1 MKVQMKTMRA
11 ELSTLRDGT
20 KENKNKEASS
30 SAKMN
35 RVLDELNRCKEALN
49 RHKIQK
55 KEDMADLRNQLTD
68 QTKEIRKLERQR
80 SELINAFKKQGQLI
94 EILKQQKLHLEAAR
108 LLQFTEEEFSKLIES
123 GL

>member
-1 MKVQMKTMRA
+1 M
-11 ELSTLRDGT
+11 
-20 KENKNKEASS
+20 NKE
-30 SAKMN
+30 
-35 RVLDELNRCKEALN
+35 LDR
-49 RHKIQK
+49 RK
-55 KEDMADLRNQLTD
+55 KSIEVHD
-68 QTKEIRKLERQR
+68 QTNEIRKLERQR